1 MSSSQLH
8 PHSESGTL
16 LGRHRDRIIKDL
28 GSSVSRGSLEY
39 FKKILPPIRPEFD
52 INKISS
58 HLIKNGDLVQKEG
71 IYVWNEFRLATI
83 ATTEMQSF
91 NRTLINIFNAICDAA
106 LETSGIRVAPT
117 NDMVTDEDNGSWS
130 VNGSSTTLYGYLKLK
145 EGEERVKRR
154 GKGEAEE
161 KDLWY
166 NIAVSLSLKT
176 VDDSEVKSKS
186 CLNFSSKINLFVFTE
201 CSKCY
206 SKYETCISS

>member
-1 MSSSQLH
+1 M
-8 PHSESGTL
+8 
-16 LGRHRDRIIKDL
+16 IKDL

-71 IYVWNEFRLATI
+71 IYVWNEFRMATI

-91 NRTLINIFNAICDAA
+91 NRTLVNVFNAICDAA
-106 LETSGIRVAPT
+106 LETSGIRVAPKV
-117 NDMVTDEDNGSWS
+117 DMVTDEDNGSWS
-130 VNGSSTTLYGYLKLK
+130 VNGSSATLYGYLKLK

-186 CLNFSSKINLFVFTE
+186 YLNFPTKINSFVFTE
-201 CSKCY
+201 CSECR
-206 SKYETCISS
+206 SQYETCISS